1 MEQEEAEEE
10 EQQEEDEAEDDK
22 EKEQEKEQMQEKQ
35 AWAPKT
41 SAENTYL
48 LRFCIRHRADAQHN
62 RQQAENA
69 LRQDNDHAGPVI
81 KIAHHADESSS
92 KKRCR
97 PTERESMAKR
107 DEDTTEDITRS
118 WGKCEKPCIT
128 SDIVKRM
135 TSIASSHPWTKPQY
149 DNDGRARSARTSGR
163 CAEKAL

>member
-10 EQQEEDEAEDDK
+10 EEQEEDEAEDDK
-22 EKEQEKEQMQEKQ
+22 EKEQEKEQRQEKQ

-41 SAENTYL
+41 SVENTYL

-97 PTERESMAKR
+97 PTKRESMAKR
-107 DEDTTEDITRS
+107 DEETTEDIS
-118 WGKCEKPCIT
+118 GSCGKCEKPCVT
-128 SDIVKRM
+128 SSIVNAM
-135 TSIASSHPWTKPQY
+135 TRIASSHPWKDHQH
-149 DNDGRARSARTSGR
+149 DNDGPARSAKRSDR
-163 CAEKAL
+163 RAEKAL